1 MKSSAATIAVREFH
15 KTFDIPKAHP
25 SDVQSAEFR
34 MRLIHEEF
42 NEVIDA
48 AGFFIVQADTR
59 TLFHTKLKGC
69 DTEHLLKELADL
81 AYVIYGT
88 AEAFGWDLDEA
99 VKRVHESNMTKLGA
113 DGKPVYRE
121 DGKVMK
127 GPGYKEPYLGD
138 LV

>member
-1 MKSSAATIAVREFH
+1 MKPSEAVRDFH
-15 KTFDIPKAHP
+15 TKFGIPKAHP

-59 TLFHTKLKGC
+59 TLFRTKLKGC
-69 DTEHLLKELADL
+69 DPEHLLKELADL

>member
-1 MKSSAATIAVREFH
+1 
-15 KTFDIPKAHP
+15 
-25 SDVQSAEFR
+25 

-59 TLFHTKLKGC
+59 TLFSPKIKEC
-69 DTEHLLKELADL
+69 DPEHLLKELADL

-88 AEAFGWDLDEA
+88 AEALGWDLDEA
-99 VKRVHESNMTKLGA
+99 VKRIHASNMSKL
-113 DGKPVYRE
+113 DENGKPIYRD
-121 DGKVMK
+121 DGKVLK
-127 GPGYKEPYLGD
+127 SNLYKEPYLGD

>member
-1 MKSSAATIAVREFH
+1 
-15 KTFDIPKAHP
+15 
-25 SDVQSAEFR
+25 

-48 AGFFIVQADTR
+48 AGFFIVKADTR
-59 TLFHTKLKGC
+59 TLFCTKLKGC

>member
-1 MKSSAATIAVREFH
+1 MRPSEAVHEFH
-15 KTFDIPKAHP
+15 TKFGIKKATLK
-25 SDVQSAEFR
+25 SKESMEFR

-59 TLFHTKLKGC
+59 TLFISKIKEC
-69 DTEHLLKELADL
+69 DPEHLLKELADL

-99 VKRVHESNMTKLGA
+99 VRRIHESNMSKLGA
-113 DGKPVYRE
+113 DGKPIHRE
-121 DGKVMK
+121 DGKVLK
-127 GPGYKEPYLGD
+127 GPNYKEPDLKD